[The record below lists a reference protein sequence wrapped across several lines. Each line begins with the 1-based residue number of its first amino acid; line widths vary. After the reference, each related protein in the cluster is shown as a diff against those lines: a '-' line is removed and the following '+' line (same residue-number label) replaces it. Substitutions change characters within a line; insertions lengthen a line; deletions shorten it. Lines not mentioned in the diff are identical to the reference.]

1 VEPWEIIKETLG
13 YGEAVKL
20 AKATGKDHDLFSSY
34 GRPPRCPEHPTQSG
48 NYSPVF
54 YYLQFF
60 AQRHGV
66 NSLGAIKMHS
76 LVNKEVE
83 DFLGETVTTDVPLP
97 DLVIDIIEKAT
108 ETLKKVNVGD
118 IEDAKKNELM
128 LIDGLLVELQAQV
141 QDAHSRV
148 RAERK
153 RRECTLKQV
162 GAR

>member
-1 VEPWEIIKETLG
+1 MEPHEIIKETLG
-13 YGEAVKL
+13 YGEPVKL

-48 NYSPVF
+48 NYSPVS

-60 AQRHGV
+60 HLRHGV
-66 NSLGAIKMHS
+66 NPRGAVKMHQ
-76 LVNKEVE
+76 LVNKEIDDALLE
-83 DFLGETVTTDVPLP
+83 SATTDVPLP

-108 ETLKKVNVGD
+108 ETLKRVNVGD
-118 IEDAKKNELM
+118 IEDAKKNELL

-162 GAR
+162 G